1 MTKTVMMTSTKSG
14 AGKSV
19 VAIGLFLKLKE
30 MGKDMGYFKPIGDSM
45 SRQEKSRTDKDVSV
59 ISAVVARK
67 FSKEEICPYF
77 LNPDYYLDE
86 ILPEEAVEIQ
96 AKITD
101 SFQTIAGKS
110 NYVIIEGNHSYNQYA
125 AVNLDDLYFAKELN
139 AEIVI
144 CAPISDDDDIN
155 SIIVCYNFI
164 RSHNLPVL
172 GVILNARSQTA
183 EVRIQRYYKQI
194 LEQRGIT
201 VIGSLKNIRELEKP
215 TVAEIMDA
223 TGAQLYSGEF
233 IKVKNNL
240 INSFVVGAM
249 GVEPALKV
257 FRANIDKCVITGGD
271 RTDIALAALDT
282 STKLIIFT
290 GNMEPVRRV
299 VSVAQEKGIPLLT
312 TTTDTFTVVEQIRR
326 IKVHIQPSEIQ
337 ICRDQVDNLE
347 ISHFFED

>member
-1 MTKTVMMTSTKSG
+1 MTKTIMLTSTKSG

-19 VAIGLFLKLKE
+19 VAIGLFLKMKE
-30 MGKDMGYFKPIGDSM
+30 LGKDMGYFKPIGDSM
-45 SRQEKSRTDKDVSV
+45 SRQEKSRSDKDVSV

-67 FSKEEICPYF
+67 FSKEDLCPYF

-86 ILPEEAVEIQ
+86 ILPEESGEIQ
-96 AKITD
+96 GKIKD
-101 SFQTIAGKS
+101 SFNSIASKS
-110 NYVIIEGNHSYNQYA
+110 EYVIIEGNHSYHQYSS
-125 AVNLDDLYFAKELN
+125 VNLDDLYFAKEFK

-155 SIIVCYNFI
+155 SVIVCYEYI
-164 RSHNLPVL
+164 RSQNLPVM
-172 GVILNARSQTA
+172 GAILNARSKTA
-183 EVRIQRYYKQI
+183 EVRIDKYYTQI
-194 LEQRGIT
+194 LEQKGIK

-223 TGAQLYSGEF
+223 TGAQLHSGEF

-326 IKVHIQPSEIQ
+326 IKSHIQPTEIQ
-337 ICRDQVDNLE
+337 ICRDQVENLK
-347 ISHFFED
+347 ISTFFEE

>member
-1 MTKTVMMTSTKSG
+1 MTKTIMLTSTKSG

-45 SRQEKSRTDKDVSV
+45 SQQEKSRTDKDVSV
-59 ISAVVARK
+59 ISSVVARK

-77 LNPDYYLDE
+77 LNPDYYFDE

-96 AKITD
+96 QKILD
-101 SFQTIAGKS
+101 SYQAISSKS
-110 NYVIIEGNHSYNQYA
+110 DYVIIEGNHSYNQYA
-125 AVNLDDLYFAKELN
+125 AVNLDDLFFAKELE

-155 SIIVCYNFI
+155 SVIVSYEYI
-164 RSHNLPVL
+164 RSQNLPVL
-172 GVILNARSQTA
+172 GVILNARSKTA
-183 EVRIQRYYKQI
+183 EVRIQKYHAPL
-194 LEQRGIT
+194 LEKRGIK
-201 VIGSLKNIRELEKP
+201 VLGSLKNIRELEKP

-240 INSFVVGAM
+240 INSFVIGAM

-282 STKLIIFT
+282 STKLIILT

-299 VSVAQEKGIPLLT
+299 VSVAQEKGVPLLT
-312 TTTDTFTVVEQIRR
+312 TTTDTFTVVEQNITAIGFQLTGNNGIGFIR
-326 IKVHIQPSEIQ
+326 
-337 ICRDQVDNLE
+337 
-347 ISHFFED
+347 

>member
-1 MTKTVMMTSTKSG
+1 MTKTIMLTSTKSG

-45 SRQEKSRTDKDVSV
+45 SQQDKSRTDKDVSV
-59 ISAVVARK
+59 ISSVVARK

-96 AKITD
+96 QKIFD
-101 SFQTIAGKS
+101 SFKAILSKS
-110 NYVIIEGNHSYNQYA
+110 DYVIIEGNHSYHQYA
-125 AVNLDDLYFAKELN
+125 AVNLDDLFFAKELE

-155 SIIVCYNFI
+155 SVIVSYEYI
-164 RSHNLPVL
+164 RSQNLSVL
-172 GVILNARSQTA
+172 GVILNARSKTA
-183 EVRIQRYYKQI
+183 EVRIQKYHTPL
-194 LEQRGIT
+194 LEERGIK
-201 VIGSLKNIRELEKP
+201 VLGSLKNIRELEKP

-240 INSFVVGAM
+240 INSFVIGAM

-282 STKLIIFT
+282 STKLIILT

-299 VSVAQEKGIPLLT
+299 VSVAQEKGVPLLT
-312 TTTDTFTVVEQIRR
+312 TTTDTFTVVEQIRL